1 MYSVQ
6 ALKRKAVYIL
16 GNLSISLLKEVERWF
31 LRAMLIE
38 VKKLILEMEIF
49 QLPQVIDSFAE
60 I

>member
-16 GNLSISLLKEVERWF
+16 GNLSISLLKEAERWF

>member
-31 LRAMLIE
+31 LRAVLIE